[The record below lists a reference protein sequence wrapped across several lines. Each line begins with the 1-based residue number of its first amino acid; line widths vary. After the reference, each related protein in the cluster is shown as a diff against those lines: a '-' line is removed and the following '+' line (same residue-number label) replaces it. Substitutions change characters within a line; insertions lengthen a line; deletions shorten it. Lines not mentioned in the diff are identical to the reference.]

1 MYQEGSVCIYVHNEL
16 CFSQVDLSTYCL
28 EKILEVCAVR
38 IESVGLGLVVV
49 CLYRSPAGD
58 FSQFLTRLEQILLF
72 LYEPSI
78 ELLI

>member
-1 MYQEGSVCIYVHNEL
+1 MYQKGGVCIFVHNEL

-38 IESVGLGLVVV
+38 IESIGLGLVVV

-58 FSQFLTRLEQILLF
+58 F
-72 LYEPSI
+72 
-78 ELLI
+78 